1 MKNMI
6 FPTITEKEAC
16 LPFYLAGVG
25 CNYEQEHIVRP
36 EGYPNFQWIQCI
48 EGKGAIVISD
58 IMYSLCKGQ
67 GILLYPNEAHEYYSI
82 SENWKVDWIIFGG
95 HQLIGFFQ
103 DVGMRKT
110 QIYNVFQ
117 PDLLLTKIRSVLN
130 IATTGINMWGLD
142 CSILVYDILI
152 NLTKHTSEEGT
163 NSALH
168 RHSKLR
174 PVFDYIGNNY
184 SKQIT
189 LNELSDIVNISPQHL
204 CVLFR
209 NTINSRVFEYIN
221 NVRIQ
226 KSKEFIL
233 TCKSMNIKEIAKLS
247 GFEDFS
253 YFCCVF
259 KKIERTSPGK
269 FKKLYGS

>member
-1 MKNMI
+1 MI
-6 FPTITEKEAC
+6 FPTITEKESI

-25 CNYEQEHIVRP
+25 CNYEQEHVVRP
-36 EGYPNFQWIQCI
+36 KGYPNFQWIQCI
-48 EGKGAIVISD
+48 EGKGEIVISD
-58 IMYSLCKGQ
+58 NIYSICEGQ
-67 GILLYPNEAHEYYSI
+67 GMLLYPCEVHEYYSI

-95 HQLIGFFQ
+95 YQLSEFFQ
-103 DVGMRKT
+103 NVGMHKS

-117 PDLLLTKIRSVLN
+117 PDLLLTKIRSVLT
-130 IATTGINMWGLD
+130 IAATGINLWGLD

-152 NLTKHTSEEGT
+152 NLTKYTSPEGT
-163 NSALH
+163 YSALH

-174 PVFDYIGNNY
+174 AVFDYIGNNY

-189 LNELSDIVNISPQHL
+189 LNELSDIINTSPQHL

-209 NTINSRVFEYIN
+209 NAINSRVFEYIN

-233 TCKSMNIKEIAKLS
+233 TCKGMQIKEISKLS

-253 YFCCVF
+253 YFCSVF
-259 KKIERTSPGK
+259 KKIEKTSPGE
-269 FKKLYGS
+269 FRKLYGS